1 MSDIGVCLWLIMLLP
16 LAGSVIIAAVARRLF
31 PAQSHL
37 VCIAAAL
44 GACVCSIYAFIEV
57 AAGDGRPIIIGQ
69 NTPWISAGDVVVN
82 FSLRADGLTAVM
94 LVMVTFIGSLIAI
107 YSAGYMHGD
116 PGYPRFF

>member
-1 MSDIGVCLWLIMLLP
+1 MFELGVYLWLIMLLP
-16 LAGSVIIAAVARRLF
+16 LAGSVLIAAVARRLF
-31 PAQSHL
+31 PAHSHL
-37 VCIAAAL
+37 VCIAAAI
-44 GACVCSIYAFIEV
+44 GACAFSILAFIEV
-57 AAGDGRPIIIGQ
+57 SGGDGRPMIIGQ

-116 PGYPRFF
+116 P